1 MPSTRPTLTALRIA
15 ADPDRWRAV
24 GVPLDRSGRAVVGD
38 VLLDVAPAGEREEEG
53 LRAWGWTGL
62 AATADLDG
70 LARADRPPPEPDGE
84 AAASAFA
91 AIDHVVVFTG
101 DLDRTVASFDAAGL
115 DRRRVRDAGAVRQAF
130 YVVGPALVEVAAPA
144 EPTAEPARLWGITFV
159 SDDLDATAQ
168 ALGDLIGDVRDA
180 VQPGRR
186 IATIRREA
194 GLGLPVAVMTRR
206 R

>member
-1 MPSTRPTLTALRIA
+1 MP
-15 ADPDRWRAV
+15 
-24 GVPLDRSGRAVVGD
+24 G
-38 VLLDVAPAGEREEEG
+38 AGTVSR
-53 LRAWGWTGL
+53 RD
-62 AATADLDG
+62 ADLDG
-70 LARADRPPPEPDGE
+70 LTAT
-84 AAASAFA
+84 AASPADPDAPASRTFS

-115 DRRRVRDAGAVRQAF
+115 DRRRIRDAGAMRQAF
-130 YVVGPALVEVAAPA
+130 YVAGPALVEVAAPV
-144 EPTAEPARLWGITFV
+144 EPTGEPARLWGVTFV
-159 SDDLDATAQ
+159 SDDLDATEAT
-168 ALGDLIGDVRDA
+168 LGELLGDVRDA